1 MTRIGYTK
9 QDAIDANNAIKE
21 AQLSLVAVLKDAYPV
36 GCKVKA
42 KLGRSI
48 VSIEVTGHAYAY
60 WSEPGNITGLNIKTG
75 NKRCFHFSDIQDE

>member
-1 MTRIGYTK
+1 MSRIGYTK

-36 GCKVKA
+36 GSKIKA

-60 WSEPGNITGLNIKTG
+60 WSEPGEISGFNVKTG
-75 NKRCFHFSDIQDE
+75 KPRCFHFSQIQDE